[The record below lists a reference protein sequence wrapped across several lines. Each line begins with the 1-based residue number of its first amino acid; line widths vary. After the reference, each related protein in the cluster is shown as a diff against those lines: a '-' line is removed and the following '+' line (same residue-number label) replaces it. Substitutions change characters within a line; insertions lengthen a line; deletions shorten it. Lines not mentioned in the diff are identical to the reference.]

1 MIICPCKSCP
11 NIGCGTHHDE
21 CQAYQDFVAERDKIS
36 ENKVKKSGCVP
47 YVNRNTARYRSN
59 HIFDTHKK

>member
-1 MIICPCKSCP
+1 MIRPCKDCP
-11 NIGCGTHHDE
+11 NKGCGSYHDK

-36 ENKVKKSGCVP
+36 ENKVKKSGRVP

-59 HIFDTHKK
+59 HIFDTHRK